1 MIYETTSIEELKEF
15 IDAWTTGKSIRHL
28 WLGGKPGT
36 GKSYTVKQR
45 LDTKARVAYLK
56 GASPLA
62 FYKQLYA
69 VKNADLIVLDDADG
83 TIHNKK
89 TYELLK
95 ELLED
100 SEERTI
106 NWDSN
111 RTGKDKDVPKSFT
124 TRARICVITNE
135 YGSNNMHTEALINR
149 CFAVWHNPSFDTQ
162 VQLAHKSGLITTAMK
177 NHFTMEVPPDHIS
190 LRELQRLNSLRELG
204 KDWKAMYATLVS
216 KSLY

>member
-1 MIYETTSIEELKEF
+1 MIYETSTPQELNQLVKEW
-15 IDAWTTGKSIRHL
+15 ITGEHIQHL
-28 WLGGKPGT
+28 WLGGTPGT
-36 GKSYTVKQR
+36 GKSHTVREALKDAPRTQII
-45 LDTKARVAYLK
+45 K

-69 VKNADLIVLDDADG
+69 IKNADLILLDDADG

-100 SEERTI
+100 KDERTI
-106 NWDSN
+106 SWDSN

-135 YGSNNMHTEALINR
+135 YGAKNTHTEALINR
-149 CFAVWHNPSFDTQ
+149 CFAVWHAPSFDAQ
-162 VQLAHKSGLITTAMK
+162 VALALKEGLITKGMAK
-177 NHFTMEVPPDHIS
+177 HFKQEVPPDHIS
-190 LRELQRLNSLRELG
+190 LRTLMRYNSLRRMG
-204 KDWKAMYATLVS
+204 KDWEAQYA
-216 KSLY
+216 KDKRA